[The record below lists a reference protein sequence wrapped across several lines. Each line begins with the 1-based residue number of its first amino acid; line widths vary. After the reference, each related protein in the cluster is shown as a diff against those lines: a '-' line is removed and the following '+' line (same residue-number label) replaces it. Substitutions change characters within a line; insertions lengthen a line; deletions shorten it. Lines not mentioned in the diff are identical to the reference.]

1 MVVKQGRNTSLIGS
15 SPHSKAPPIAGGM
28 ENPVRELVRSFKAYP
43 TVTLG
48 SVVLWGVLEFVALQ
62 RSQMK
67 ARMLPKLP
75 AQ

>member
-1 MVVKQGRNTSLIGS
+1 MRGFVCG
-15 SPHSKAPPIAGGM
+15 
-28 ENPVRELVRSFKAYP
+28 FKAHP
-43 TVTLG
+43 VLTVG
-48 SVVLWGVLEFVALQ
+48 SMMLGVLEFVALQ